1 MKQHQR
7 SMMLGSFAV
16 VCAADAN
23 AALLVARR
31 CPAACAI
38 NCPDVGDA
46 ALSIYSH
53 SLRRR
58 ADIHARSSAAP
69 TSTAP
74 TSAVKSYWCGMQRR
88 SGMWMGGGGGRERL
102 THSGITDDTKYWFD
116 CRSKSKIPAPRTQWL
131 ARGRCSPVLFSRSW
145 RDISSSEMA
154 HVPRTIHRASSIRI
168 RQTSMRSLRFVQTS
182 FRAIS
187 SAESMFFSD

>member
-1 MKQHQR
+1 LNIKSDHSFSSSTNAHSELLLAPFCDFGTAHPHLTSSSRTR
-7 SMMLGSFAV
+7 SYCIHLTMRFIALVAAALSSFAV

-46 ALSIYSH
+46 TPSIYSH

-88 SGMWMGGGGGRERL
+88 SGMWMRGEADERGL
-102 THSGITDDTKYWFD
+102 RSGD
-116 CRSKSKIPAPRTQWL
+116 
-131 ARGRCSPVLFSRSW
+131 
-145 RDISSSEMA
+145 
-154 HVPRTIHRASSIRI
+154 HR
-168 RQTSMRSLRFVQTS
+168 
-182 FRAIS
+182 
-187 SAESMFFSD
+187 